1 MREVNVKINEIPFWS
16 YPILVGENLLSDA
29 QRFLHKY
36 CPASKYFVVTNKTVS
51 KLWKKSLDIE
61 NAEFF
66 EIPDGEKYKNFE
78 TLISILNKASE
89 LNLDRKCA
97 FVAFGGGVVGDITG
111 FAASIYRRGVNFVQ
125 IPTTLLAQVDS
136 SVGGKTAV
144 NNSFGKNLIGTFY
157 QPKLVIADINTLSTL
172 DERQFKTGLA
182 EVVKYAF
189 IEKSSGLDF
198 NFVDLLSKSVKLI
211 IEKNPIELEKI
222 VEICCSIKAAVVNQD
237 EKEQGL
243 RAILN
248 LGHTYG
254 HAIEKCTN
262 YNVYTHGEAV
272 AVGLQVAFDI
282 SFAKGLITEDY
293 YNTASELINV
303 FDFIIPE
310 HENYSPEKVLE
321 AMKFDKKAQN
331 GKVKFVLP
339 NDIGKVGIYD
349 DVNREMLLQIIS

>member
-1 MREVNVKINEIPFWS
+1 MREVNVKINEVPFWS
-16 YPILVGENLLSDA
+16 YPIIVGENLLEDA
-29 QRFLHKY
+29 NKY
-36 CPASKYFVVTNKTVS
+36 LKKYSPASKYFVVTNKTVS
-51 KLWKKSLDIE
+51 DLWKKSLNIE

-66 EIPDGEKYKNFE
+66 EIPDGEKYKNFDV
-78 TLISILNKASE
+78 LLSILNRASE
-89 LNLDRKCA
+89 LNLDRKCT
-97 FVAFGGGVVGDITG
+97 FVAFGGGVVGDMTG

-144 NNSFGKNLIGTFY
+144 NSSYGKNLIGTFY
-157 QPKLVIADINTLSTL
+157 QPKLVLADIKTLSTL
-172 DERQFKTGLA
+172 DERQYKTGLA

-198 NFVDLLSKSVKLI
+198 RFIDLLGKSIKLI
-211 IEKNPIELEKI
+211 IERNPNELEKI

-303 FDFIIPE
+303 FDFMIPE
-310 HENYSPEKVLE
+310 HENYPPEKVLE

-339 NDIGKVGIYD
+339 DGVGQVGLYD
-349 DVNREMLLQIIS
+349 DVAREMLLQIIS

>member
-1 MREVNVKINEIPFWS
+1 MKEVNVKINEVPFWS
-16 YPILVGENLLSDA
+16 YPIFVGENLLSDA
-29 QRFLHKY
+29 DRYLNTY
-36 CPASKYFVVTNKTVS
+36 SPASKYFVVTNKTVS
-51 KLWKKSLDIE
+51 DLWKKSLNIE

-66 EIPDGEKYKNFE
+66 EIPDGEKYKNFDV
-78 TLISILNKASE
+78 LLSILNRASE
-89 LNLDRKCA
+89 LNLDRKCT
-97 FVAFGGGVVGDITG
+97 FVAFGGGVVGDMTG

-144 NNSFGKNLIGTFY
+144 NSSFGKNLIGTFY
-157 QPKLVIADINTLSTL
+157 QPKLVLADINTLSTL
-172 DERQFKTGLA
+172 DERQYKTGLA

-189 IEKSSGLDF
+189 IEKSSGSDF
-198 NFVDLLSKSVKLI
+198 KFIDFLSKSVKLI
-211 IEKNPIELEKI
+211 IERNPNELEKI
-222 VEICCSIKAAVVNQD
+222 VEICCSIKSAVVNQD

-282 SFAKGLITEDY
+282 SFAKGFISEDY

-303 FDFIIPE
+303 FDFMIPE
-310 HENYSPEKVLE
+310 HDNYSPQKVLD

-339 NDIGKVGIYD
+339 NGVGQVGLYD
-349 DVNREMLLQIIS
+349 DIDKQMLLQIIS

>member
-1 MREVNVKINEIPFWS
+1 MQEVNVKINEVPFWS
-16 YPILVGENLLSDA
+16 YPILIGVNLLS
-29 QRFLHKY
+29 QTQKFLNKY
-36 CPASKYFVVTNKTVS
+36 CPASNYFVITNKTVS
-51 KLWKKSLDIE
+51 NLWKKELNIE

-66 EIPDGEKYKNFE
+66 EIPDGEEYKSFE
-78 TLISILNKASE
+78 ILTSILNKACE

-97 FVAFGGGVVGDITG
+97 FVAFGGGVTGDIAG
-111 FAASIYRRGVNFVQ
+111 FAASIYKRGVNFVQ

-198 NFVDLLSKSVKLI
+198 DFINLLNKNAIKI
-211 IEKNPIELEKI
+211 IEKNPAELENI
-222 VEICCSIKAAVVNQD
+222 VKICCSIKAAVVNQD
-237 EKEQGL
+237 EKEHGL

-262 YNVYTHGEAV
+262 YKVYTHGEAV

-282 SFAKGLITEDY
+282 AFAKGLISDEY

-310 HENYSPEKVLE
+310 HEYYSPESVIN
-321 AMKFDKKAQN
+321 AMKIDKKAQD
-331 GKVKFVLP
+331 GKIKFILP
-339 NDIGKVGIYD
+339 NGIGTVGLYGDID
-349 DVNREMLLQIIS
+349 RDLLLKIIS

>member
-1 MREVNVKINEIPFWS
+1 MREVNVKINEVPFWS
-16 YPILVGENLLSDA
+16 YPILVGENLLSETN
-29 QRFLHKY
+29 RYLNKY
-36 CPASKYFVVTNKTVS
+36 SPASKYFVVTNKTVS
-51 KLWKKSLDIE
+51 NLWKKSLNIE

-89 LNLDRKCA
+89 LNLDRKCV

-198 NFVDLLSKSVKLI
+198 NFVDLLSKSVKLV

>member
-1 MREVNVKINEIPFWS
+1 MQEVNVKINEVHNKS
-16 YPILVGENLLSDA
+16 YPIFIGENLLTDV
-29 QRFLHKY
+29 QKFLKQY
-36 CPASKYFVVTNKTVS
+36 CPASKYFVVTNKKIS
-51 KLWKKSLDIE
+51 GLWKNELKIE

-66 EIPDGEKYKNFE
+66 EIPDGEEYKNFQ
-78 TLISILNKASE
+78 TLISILDRASE

-97 FVAFGGGVVGDITG
+97 FVAFGGGVIGDITG
-111 FAASIYRRGVNFVQ
+111 FAASVYKRGVKFVQ

-198 NFVDLLSKSVKLI
+198 DFINYLTQNSLKI
-211 IEKNPIELEKI
+211 IEKDTKVLENTVK
-222 VEICCSIKAAVVNQD
+222 ICCSVKAAVVNQD
-237 EKEQGL
+237 EKENGL

-254 HAIEKCTN
+254 HAVEKCTN
-262 YNVYTHGEAV
+262 YRVYTHGEAV

-282 SFAKGLITEDY
+282 AFASGLISDEY
-293 YNTASELINV
+293 YNTASELINI
-303 FDFIIPE
+303 FDFQIPE
-310 HENYSPEKVLE
+310 HEYYSPESIIN
-321 AMKFDKKAQN
+321 AMKSDKKVQD
-331 GKVKFVLP
+331 GKIKFVLP
-339 NDIGKVGIYD
+339 NGEGKVGLYD
-349 DVNREMLLQIIS
+349 NIDKDMLLKIIS